1 MTEDKIKTI
10 KELCHKKPGYITA
23 FKEILKIEK
32 GEKEMP
38 DRFGF
43 GVYDIRG
50 MSVWLL
56 GRLRQEAI
64 LKCTYESNKGKWFR
78 LSDDVKIDALERAIK
93 EYEAEKEAISELAKE
108 VLTGEKKDF
117 LDWVET
123 TPEDIKEFEEIL
135 LKNDALDHF
144 YPYICPKLK
153 GMENQRKAVLLALA
167 SHWDEA
173 GDRYRI
179 TVLMYGEQSS
189 GTGKTPL
196 LRWIKELGGG
206 YVGMTATSRGLTVN
220 LKTGAPGFFARFHHS
235 VCAVDE
241 IDKLEKDDRD
251 GILQAA
257 EEGIISFESAEVK
270 GEYPAEAIILG
281 GANNTSKFTPEQM
294 GRWDFK
300 FYMEQYSVDEAQDIA
315 DFISEQM
322 GKSKE
327 KETEKL
333 IKFLKWIR
341 SRKAEVSDDVRK
353 EGAELI
359 KEYIRRSGN
368 TDIRRIQA
376 IWRVARAWARLN
388 RSEVTGEH
396 VAKTIVMLEDCNKD
410 NQDVE

>member
-1 MTEDKIKTI
+1 MTEDKIETI
-10 KELCHKKPGYITA
+10 KEICKKKEGYLTT

-38 DRFGF
+38 DHFGYSCF
-43 GVYDIRG
+43 DIKN
-50 MSVWLL
+50 MNPWLL
-56 GRLRQEAI
+56 GKLRQEEI
-64 LKCTYESNKGKWFR
+64 LKCAYGSNKGKWFR
-78 LSDDVKIDALERAIK
+78 LADNLKVEDLEQAIK
-93 EYEAEKEAISELAKE
+93 EVEAEKEAISELAKE
-108 VLTGEKKDF
+108 VLTGEKKEF
-117 LDWVET
+117 LDWVEV

-135 LKNDALDHF
+135 QEGDALDYF

-179 TVLMYGEQSS
+179 SVLMFGEQSS

-220 LKTGAPGFFARFHHS
+220 LKTGSPGFFARFHHS

-281 GANNTSKFTPEQM
+281 GANDTSRFTPEQM

-300 FYMEQYSVDEAQDIA
+300 FYMEQYSVDEAQEIA
-315 DFISEQM
+315 DFVSEQM

-327 KETEKL
+327 RETEKL
-333 IKFLKWIR
+333 MKFLKWIR

-388 RSEVTGEH
+388 RSDVTGEH
-396 VAKTIVMLEDCNKD
+396 VAKSIVMLEDCDKD
-410 NQDVE
+410 K